1 MGSEQR
7 FLKEDEL
14 SLSDEFVSILL
25 RKIGAYKDTIY

>member
-7 FLKEDEL
+7 FLKEDDL
-14 SLSDEFVSILL
+14 SLSDESVFILL

>member
-14 SLSDEFVSILL
+14 SLSNEPVFILL
-25 RKIGAYKDTIY
+25 RKIGAYKNTIY